1 MKERLRTHRKDQR
14 TISRGRQ
21 WKRKG
26 FVFLC
31 LLFVL
36 LIPAAGGCAPAS
48 SPGAVPDASG
58 AGSGISYLLPEMSE
72 EKSADA
78 GRPDAS
84 LSGAEHPDAERPSPV
99 YGLDPEEILI
109 PERYRSDGIEN
120 TVKRA
125 RELSRLVWTPASDVL
140 SFDGLTVFR
149 AGEKVLGVPYGQPV
163 YRGGFVCYDISV
175 SDFLQ
180 ETKRAGG
187 QLYTETG
194 WYQNVCPYYSTDCST
209 FVSYTWN
216 LPKRMVCAS
225 LVRYGDIV
233 GNTVDAIEVG
243 DALIRASYDPH
254 AVLVTGAVE
263 DENGKLLWA
272 EITEQTVPLTRVTRY
287 GEGEILSLSDLKRM
301 YFEDGF
307 AVYRNTDYRDGI
319 PE

>member
-1 MKERLRTHRKDQR
+1 MKERLRTHRINHGG
-14 TISRGRQ
+14 TARGHRR
-21 WKRKG
+21 KREG
-26 FVFLC
+26 LVFLC

-36 LIPAAGGCAPAS
+36 LIPAAGGCAPVS

-58 AGSGISYLLPEMSE
+58 AGNGISYLLPEMSE

-78 GRPDAS
+78 GCSDESP
-84 LSGAEHPDAERPSPV
+84 SGAELPQPV

-125 RELSRLVWTPASDVL
+125 RELSRLVWTPASEVL

-180 ETKRAGG
+180 ETKRVGG
-187 QLYTETG
+187 PLYTETG

-209 FVSYTWN
+209 FVSYAWN

-233 GNTVDAIEVG
+233 GNTVGAIEVG

-254 AVLVTGAVE
+254 AALVTGAVE

-287 GEGEILSLSDLKRM
+287 GEGEALSLFDLKRM

-307 AVYRNTDYRDGI
+307 AIYRNTDYRDGI

>member
-1 MKERLRTHRKDQR
+1 M
-14 TISRGRQ
+14 
-21 WKRKG
+21 
-26 FVFLC
+26 
-31 LLFVL
+31 
-36 LIPAAGGCAPAS
+36 
-48 SPGAVPDASG
+48 
-58 AGSGISYLLPEMSE
+58 SYLLPGTSGE
-72 EKSADA
+72 ESTDV
-78 GRPDAS
+78 S
-84 LSGAEHPDAERPSPV
+84 LPEAERPRPV

-109 PERYRSDGIEN
+109 PERYRSDGIEH

-125 RELSRLVWTPASDVL
+125 RELSSLVWTPASDVV

-149 AGEKVLGVPYGQPV
+149 GGEKVLGVPYGQPV
-163 YRGGFVCYDISV
+163 YHGGFVCYDISV

-180 ETKRAGG
+180 ETKRTDGP
-187 QLYTETG
+187 LYTETG
-194 WYQNVCPYYSTDCST
+194 WYEKVCPYYSTDCST
-209 FVSYTWN
+209 FVSYAWN

-287 GEGEILSLSDLKRM
+287 GEGEILSLSDLKRI

-307 AVYRNTDYRDGI
+307 AIYRNTDYRDGI